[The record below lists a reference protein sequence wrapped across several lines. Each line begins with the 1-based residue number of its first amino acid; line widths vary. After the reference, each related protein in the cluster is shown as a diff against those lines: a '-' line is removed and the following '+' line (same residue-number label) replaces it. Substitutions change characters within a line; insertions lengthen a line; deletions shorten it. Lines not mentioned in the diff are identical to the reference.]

1 VGQFFPTGP
10 SFFFCRAAR
19 SDSLLLFISGSLA
32 HGDHWSVSRLARLE
46 WASGTLSSGAG
57 MSESP
62 PTPHGRKQNRP
73 ALSPVTRMLRGW
85 FGFAT
90 GLLRLPWSDS
100 GVFISLIAATLP
112 IQSSSCARPEAITL
126 PSGAEVFH
134 RGQEETIQTV
144 ARVLNSPSCLG
155 AIGGFIVDWG
165 SLRARRSSELSPPMV
180 RSIGLAASCCG
191 RASARHPSGKSFL
204 PMRANHLSARLRTPM
219 AASPVGSSDAA
230 A

>member
-1 VGQFFPTGP
+1 LEIKKRKEHPAWANSSPPAQV
-10 SFFFCRAAR
+10 FFCRAAH

-32 HGDHWSVSRLARLE
+32 HGDHWSVSCLARLE
-46 WASGTLSSGAG
+46 GASGTLSSGAR

-62 PTPHGRKQNRP
+62 PTPRGRKQNRP
-73 ALSPVTRMLRGW
+73 VLSPVTRMLRGW

-134 RGQEETIQTV
+134 RGQEVTIQTV

-155 AIGGFIVDWG
+155 AIGGSSTLEG
-165 SLRARRSSELSPPMV
+165 TSTRRD
-180 RSIGLAASCCG
+180 
-191 RASARHPSGKSFL
+191 SGI
-204 PMRANHLSARLRTPM
+204 RRRVA
-219 AASPVGSSDAA
+219 V
-230 A
+230 

>member
-144 ARVLNSPSCLG
+144 ARILNSLSCLG
-155 AIGGFIVDWG
+155 LSGASSWTGDPSVLGV
-165 SLRARRSSELSPPMV
+165 LRSSVHPWCGLLVLPHRAVGGPRRGIPVVSPSSP
-180 RSIGLAASCCG
+180 C
-191 RASARHPSGKSFL
+191 ARTTSL
-204 PMRANHLSARLRTPM
+204 PDSVL
-219 AASPVGSSDAA
+219 
-230 A
+230 